1 MLQHITEAGI
11 ESVSPQ
17 GEMTIYHIAELA
29 QAFLPLLATDALLV
43 VDLKEVTDIDSSGAQ
58 LLMLARRERLQAGK
72 KLTLVNHSDA
82 VISLF
87 SLLGLLDWFDAPV
100 LLAGDA

>member
-1 MLQHITEAGI
+1 MQEHVSDTSI
-11 ESVSPQ
+11 EFVSPQ

-29 QAFLPLLATDALLV
+29 QEFLPLLTTSAQLV
-43 VDLKEVTDIDSSGAQ
+43 VDLKDVTEIDSSGAQ

-72 KLTLVNHSDA
+72 QLALVNHSEA
-82 VISLF
+82 VVSLF
-87 SLLGLLDWFDAPV
+87 SLLGLLDWFDDPV